1 MHITKF
7 GHSCLLVEEGEA
19 RILLDPGVYS
29 TMQNDVRDVDVV
41 LVTHEHQDHLDIRSL
56 KAILRNSP
64 EATVVTN
71 DGVGKVLAGE
81 GIKYQEMR
89 DGEHIS
95 IKDVLIEAFGK
106 DHAVIHSTIPVI
118 QNTGFFIAD
127 RFFYP
132 GDALVYPHAPET
144 PDTIIKEATVIY
156 GRTVANIP
164 DRSNSRPGGPL
175 SDYVENNPFLHAQVG
190 LPKPI
195 EILAL
200 PVTAPWMRS
209 AEAVDYAAELKPQ
222 ICIPVHDAILKN
234 PQMGHWL
241 AKQILEPMGI
251 EVRVLE
257 LGERAEF

>member
-1 MHITKF
+1 MYITKF
-7 GHSCLLVEEGEA
+7 GHSCLLVEEGET
-19 RILLDPGVYS
+19 RILIDPGSYS
-29 TMQNDVRDVDVV
+29 DMQNGVKDLDAI
-41 LVTHEHQDHLDIRSL
+41 LITHEHQDHLDMGSL
-56 KAILRNSP
+56 KAILTNSP
-64 EATVVTN
+64 EAKIVTN
-71 DGVGKVLAGE
+71 AGVGKALAGE
-81 GIKYQEMR
+81 GIEYQEIH
-89 DGEHIS
+89 DGERMVV
-95 IKDVLIEAFGK
+95 KDVLIEAFGK
-106 DHAVIHSTIPVI
+106 DHAVIHSSIPVI
-118 QNTGFFIAD
+118 QNTGFFIAN

-132 GDALVYPHAPET
+132 GDAFVRPYAAEAEMA
-144 PDTIIKEATVIY
+144 KEAPATY
-156 GRTVANIP
+156 GRTVANM
-164 DRSNSRPGGPL
+164 PL

-251 EVRVLE
+251 GVWVLK
-257 LGERAEF
+257 LGERVEF

>member
-1 MHITKF
+1 MYITKF

-19 RILLDPGVYS
+19 RILIDPGSYS
-29 TMQNDVRDVDVV
+29 DMQNGVKDLDAI
-41 LVTHEHQDHLDIRSL
+41 LITHEHQDHLDVGSL
-56 KAILRNSP
+56 KVILGNNP
-64 EATVVTN
+64 EAKIVTN
-71 DGVGKVLAGE
+71 SGAGKILAKQ
-81 GIKYQEMR
+81 GIAYQEAQ
-89 DGEHIS
+89 DGNS
-95 IKDVLIEAFGK
+95 MTVKDVPVEVFGR
-106 DHAVIHSTIPVI
+106 DHALIHSSIPVI
-118 QNTGFFIAD
+118 ANTGFFIAN

-132 GDALVYPHAPET
+132 GDAFIYPYMPEAPGT
-144 PDTIIKEATVIY
+144 LIKDATATYARTI
-156 GRTVANIP
+156 ANT
-164 DRSNSRPGGPL
+164 
-175 SDYVENNPFLHAQVG
+175 FLNAKIG

-257 LGERAEF
+257 LWEQTKF

>member
-7 GHSCLLVEEGEA
+7 GHSCLLVEEK
-19 RILLDPGVYS
+19 RVRVLIDPGGYS
-29 TMQNDVRDVDVV
+29 TLQNEVKDID
-41 LVTHEHQDHLDIRSL
+41 LILITHEHQDHLDMESL
-56 KAILRNSP
+56 KTILRSSP
-64 EATVVTN
+64 EAKIVTN
-71 DGVGKVLAGE
+71 GGVGEMLTGE
-81 GIKYQEMR
+81 GIEFQQMG
-89 DGEHIS
+89 DGES
-95 IKDVLIEAFGK
+95 VTVKDVLIEAFGK

-132 GDALVYPHAPET
+132 GDAFVRPYAAEAEMV
-144 PDTIIKEATVIY
+144 KEAPATY
-156 GRTVANIP
+156 GRTVAHM
-164 DRSNSRPGGPL
+164 PL
-175 SDYVENNPFLHAQVG
+175 SDYVENNPFLHVQVG
-190 LPKPI
+190 LPKPV

-251 EVRVLE
+251 EIRVLE
-257 LGERAEF
+257 LGERVGF

>member
-19 RILLDPGVYS
+19 RILIDPGSYS
-29 TMQNDVRDVDVV
+29 DMQNGVRDVDIV
-41 LVTHEHQDHLDIRSL
+41 LITHEHQDHLDIGSL
-56 KAILRNSP
+56 KAILQNSP
-64 EATVVTN
+64 EAEIVTN
-71 DGVGKVLAGE
+71 GGAGKVLAEE
-81 GIKYQEMR
+81 GIEYQETG
-89 DGEHIS
+89 DGERMTV
-95 IKDVLIEAFGK
+95 KDVLIEAFGK
-106 DHAVIHSTIPVI
+106 DHAVIHSSIPVI
-118 QNTGFFIAD
+118 RNTGFFIAN

-132 GDALVYPHAPET
+132 GDAFVRPYAAEAKMA
-144 PDTIIKEATVIY
+144 KEAPATY
-156 GRTVANIP
+156 GRTVANM
-164 DRSNSRPGGPL
+164 PL
-175 SDYVENNPFLHAQVG
+175 SDYIENNPFLHAQVG

-251 EVRVLE
+251 EVRILE
-257 LGERAEF
+257 LGERVEF